1 VPDVANMVGA
11 RVGEAVVVQVVVL
24 SGIFSQH
31 LLTSFSL
38 YPSPHLQMPVS
49 ALDQEQYITPNVVP
63 VPPPQTNPLH
73 TGACTVHALPAQPA
87 SHVHVLSVSAF
98 EARQLV

>member
-1 VPDVANMVGA
+1 MVGE

-31 LLTSFSL
+31 VLTAFSL
-38 YPSPHLQMPVS
+38 YPSPHLQIPVS
-49 ALDQEQYITPNVVP
+49 VLDHEQYITPNDVP
-63 VPPPQTNPLH
+63 VPPPQINPLH

-87 SHVHVLSVSAF
+87 SHMHVLLVSAF